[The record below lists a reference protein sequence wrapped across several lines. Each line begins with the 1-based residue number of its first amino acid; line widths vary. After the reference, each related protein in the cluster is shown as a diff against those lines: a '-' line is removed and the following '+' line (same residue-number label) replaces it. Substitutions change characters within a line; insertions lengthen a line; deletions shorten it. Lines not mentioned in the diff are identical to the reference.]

1 MAERAGAPP
10 IPGNEYGDAITE
22 RLRSKALIGIT
33 TSLSV
38 LAVTAQ
44 LFVLSIDA
52 AEQWGWTAASYGS
65 LDVTEHGL
73 EAHHTFRDMR
83 VIKIILAPG
92 ARSYIS

>member
-1 MAERAGAPP
+1 M
-10 IPGNEYGDAITE
+10 E
-22 RLRSKALIGIT
+22 RLRSKALIGIA

-38 LAVTAQ
+38 FAVTAQ

-65 LDVTEHGL
+65 LDVTEHGVRT
-73 EAHHTFRDMR
+73 HHMFRDMR

-92 ARSYIS
+92 PSLYIW

>member
-1 MAERAGAPP
+1 MA
-10 IPGNEYGDAITE
+10 GNEYGDAVTE

-52 AEQWGWTAASYGS
+52 AEQWGWAAASYGS
-65 LDVTEHGL
+65 LDVTEHGV

-83 VIKIILAPG
+83 VIKIFLALG
-92 ARSYIS
+92 ARSHIS